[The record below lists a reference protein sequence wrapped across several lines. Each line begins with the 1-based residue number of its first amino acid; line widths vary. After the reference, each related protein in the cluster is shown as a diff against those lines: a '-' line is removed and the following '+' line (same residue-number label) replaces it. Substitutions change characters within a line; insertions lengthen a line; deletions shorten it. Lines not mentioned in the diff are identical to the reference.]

1 MIILRHG
8 KFICDRKIFSP
19 GDVLPDTATVHELV
33 ERGLA
38 EIVADVPKKAVKT
51 VKKTEPDTAAP
62 VQENAKSNT

>member
-8 KFICDRKIFSP
+8 KFISGLRVFRA
-19 GDVLPDTATVHELV
+19 GDVLPDTPTARELV
-33 ERGLA
+33 EKALA